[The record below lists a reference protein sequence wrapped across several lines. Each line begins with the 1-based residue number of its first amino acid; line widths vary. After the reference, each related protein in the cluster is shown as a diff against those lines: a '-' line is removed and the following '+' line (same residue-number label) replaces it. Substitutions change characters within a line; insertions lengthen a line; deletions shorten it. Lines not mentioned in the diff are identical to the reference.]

1 MLLGL
6 FSVGLVV
13 LFGQRSREV
22 ILLPEGQNRDN
33 EKLLPTGQS
42 GPQPGQYVGLHLK
55 KLKLKLKKVSSCQ
68 TNTIK
73 VKHPNSNSV

>member
-42 GPQPGQYVGLHLK
+42 GPQPGQCVGLHLK
-55 KLKLKLKKVSSCQ
+55 KLKLKKVSSCQ

-73 VKHPNSNSV
+73 VKHPNSKSV